1 MSGHPRRAARRARA
15 AERLERHTYRP
26 GSCGPNCPKK
36 SGSSS
41 SKARMD
47 GVASPPFLPP
57 PAAPAGLANG
67 RAQ

>member
-41 SKARMD
+41 STR
-47 GVASPPFLPP
+47 PT
-57 PAAPAGLANG
+57 PAGLANG